1 PHHALDRVPAP
12 ERALGHERIRLD
24 RLDDHRPSHLAS
36 ARRSGRDDLLHGVL
50 RKAPM
55 AELLHRRDRQR
66 ALLVLHRR
74 RVDSLLRDDLSRA
87 ADGMTMRYLRQ
98 IQLASA
104 LVLLAAS
111 TAFAHGDVDEHA
123 RLSDL
128 PWSSEWW
135 IWIPLVLSL
144 VLYVV
149 GFRHV
154 W

>member
-1 PHHALDRVPAP
+1 
-12 ERALGHERIRLD
+12 
-24 RLDDHRPSHLAS
+24 
-36 ARRSGRDDLLHGVL
+36 
-50 RKAPM
+50 
-55 AELLHRRDRQR
+55 
-66 ALLVLHRR
+66 R

-87 ADGMTMRYLRQ
+87 SDGMTMLYLRQ

-154 W
+154 WASASAARRPVHRNEAIAYVLGWLALAV